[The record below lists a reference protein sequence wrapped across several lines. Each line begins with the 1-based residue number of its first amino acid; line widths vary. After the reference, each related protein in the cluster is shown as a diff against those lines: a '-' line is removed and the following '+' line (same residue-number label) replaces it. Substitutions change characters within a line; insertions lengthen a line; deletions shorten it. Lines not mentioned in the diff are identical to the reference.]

1 MTLRSSPV
9 FRLGIQPLRYALNV
23 LRYLRRA
30 RRGERPQSAAVV
42 FDLSHNRFGRHLF
55 TLAEFFALA
64 DFDVEFRPRA
74 RFLAQLGRY
83 SDQILTS
90 PHMRLARRFR
100 FDAQLRFC
108 DRPRPG
114 WLVLSD
120 DYFRPASPASLHLPM
135 AMHPNMYRYGYFR
148 RSGEL
153 ATNAERTIPVLFAG
167 NAARAAYSGGAVA
180 RVFGKLDRPAVLEA
194 LDAAFRPQIV
204 RTLPGDSRPRA
215 ETPIVVCEASS
226 CYIPQAT
233 FLQTLSRCAFFVAAP
248 GDAVPMCHN
257 AVEAMSVGA
266 VPILNYPEQFHPPL
280 EHGVDCLAFATAE
293 DLASCVR
300 AALSMKAEKLE
311 ALRRGASAYY
321 ERYLRPEAVVES
333 ILRHDGALETVFVYA
348 DQCSVALLQRRQR
361 EDGAA

>member
-1 MTLRSSPV
+1 MGVHPVLRL
-9 FRLGIQPLRYALNV
+9 LGQPLRYARNV
-23 LRYLRRA
+23 ARYLGGRRFKTTA
-30 RRGERPQSAAVV
+30 LPSAVV

-100 FDAQLRFC
+100 FDAPLRFS

-153 ATNAERTIPVLFAG
+153 AANAERTIPVLFAG
-167 NAARAAYSGGAVA
+167 NAAPAAYSGGAVA

-194 LDAAFRPQIV
+194 LEAAFQPQIV

-215 ETPIVVCEASS
+215 ETPVVVCEASS

-233 FLQTLSRCAFFVAAP
+233 FLQALSKCAFFLAAP

-266 VPILNYPEQFHPPL
+266 VPILNYAEQFHPPL
-280 EHGVDCLAFATAE
+280 EHGVNCLAFATAE
-293 DLASCVR
+293 DLSRCVR
-300 AALSMKAEKLE
+300 DALSMTADRAA
-311 ALRRGASAYY
+311 ALRRGALAYY
-321 ERYLRPEAVVES
+321 DRYLRPEAVVEAL
-333 ILRHDGALETVFVYA
+333 LRRSDAVATVYVYA
-348 DQCSVALLQRRQR
+348 DQCSVALLQRRQS